1 MIELQ
6 IAVLTF
12 GLAFSCNK
20 KMGLA
25 NPFQV
30 YFGLWLLVV
39 SWFYLTAE
47 SYPAL
52 APTFKLL
59 TLVAVGVSLV
69 MLLCVIRYS
78 RFDNAACNGFD
89 TQIRARL
96 VYLCQVIVICS
107 IPFAYQNAMAL
118 ADGADIF
125 TKAGYAALRAALLI
139 QKGRSLFGY
148 LCTLSML
155 LTVILVYQFKR
166 SDHLGTKVLTMLSFC
181 STVFYLLLSTGRT
194 FALLFFCLMFVPWIL
209 AGRLKLKGVLIAAV
223 LVLVSFGV
231 VTLLLDKLSA
241 VQGGDGSALMAVYLH
256 LKDYTVS
263 PFVSFGELFK
273 QGSPL
278 LLGEYTF
285 RFFIS
290 VLRYLHL
297 TDLVPVPMI
306 REYPSVPGLV
316 NVYTVYE
323 VYFLDF
329 SYAGFLVPTALLFVN
344 WWLYVRAKSV
354 SGPWLFVCAASYFPL
369 VMQFFNDQ
377 YMTLL
382 SMWIQIAFF
391 CFVFVKLER
400 R

>member
-6 IAVLTF
+6 IAVLTL

-20 KMGLA
+20 RMGLA
-25 NPFQV
+25 NPFQI
-30 YFGLWLLVV
+30 YFGLWLLVMC
-39 SWFYLTAE
+39 WFYLTADT
-47 SYPAL
+47 YPAL
-52 APTFKLL
+52 APAFKLL
-59 TLVAVGVSLV
+59 TLVAVGLSLM
-69 MLLCVIRYS
+69 MLLCVKRYS

-96 VYLCQVIVICS
+96 VYLCQVVVICS
-107 IPFAYQNAMAL
+107 IPFAYQNAVAL
-118 ADGADIF
+118 SGGADIF

-139 QKGRSLFGY
+139 QKGHSLFGY

-155 LTVILVYQFKR
+155 LTAILIYQFKR
-166 SDHLGTKVLTMLSFC
+166 SDRLATKTLTMLSFGC
-181 STVFYLLLSTGRT
+181 TVFYLLLSTGRT
-194 FALLFFCLMFVPWIL
+194 FALLFFCLLFVPWIL
-209 AGRLKLKGVLIAAV
+209 AGRLKLKGVLIAA
-223 LVLVSFGV
+223 LLLFVSFAV
-231 VTLLLDKLSA
+231 VTLLLGKLSA

-256 LKDYTVS
+256 LKDYTVA

-290 VLRYLHL
+290 VMQALHL
-297 TDLVPVPMI
+297 TEIVPVPMI

-354 SGPWLFVCAASYFPL
+354 SGPWLFICAASYFPL